1 MLGFHDFAGSSV
13 VHMLGG
19 FGALIGTYILGPRL
33 GFFVDNNEEAS
44 SKAKQ
49 KKLKKD
55 REMRLRR
62 ARKIRQSQRRATKI
76 HPLQRSLSMPTE
88 SSKHPRIMIND
99 QL

>member
-19 FGALIGTYILGPRL
+19 FGALIGTYILGPRI

-62 ARKIRQSQRRATKI
+62 ARKFRQRRSTKT
-76 HPLQRSLSMPTE
+76 HPLQRSISVPME
-88 SSKHPRIMIND
+88 SSKHPRILIND